1 LDTKNSTFSKVEPNN
16 LLSSYLKELGSHIGG
31 VGFSYWRSWV
41 STGYGSHIKELG
53 STGTV
58 LILEELGSNIK
69 ELGSN
74 IKELGST
81 LTVLIFGGVGFY
93 GYGSHSFTC
102 G

>member
-1 LDTKNSTFSKVEPNN
+1 LEELGSTGTVLIFE
-16 LLSSYLKELGSHIGG
+16 ELGSHIGG

-41 STGYGSHIKELG
+41 
-53 STGTV
+53 
-58 LILEELGSNIK
+58 LILE
-69 ELGSN
+69 
-74 IKELGST
+74 ELGST